1 MQKAVELEKR
11 ALEREMRVLERLDKP
26 DLDLET
32 LKNTLG
38 LVKEDTIYIS
48 NLPYSCTEN
57 DLRELFGD
65 CGPIVSV
72 RLPENRQTKQNRGF
86 SFITFETDKAA
97 KKALKYDSH
106 KFYDRKIHV

>member
-38 LVKEDTIYIS
+38 LVKEDTVYIS
-48 NLPYSCTEN
+48 NLPYSCSEK

-65 CGPIVSV
+65 CGQIISFRPVSYTHLT
-72 RLPENRQTKQNRGF
+72 LPTISR
-86 SFITFETDKAA
+86 
-97 KKALKYDSH
+97 
-106 KFYDRKIHV
+106 V